1 MLSQHTAAENSLTG
15 RVHLPLLG
23 SAKQLPLAQHGV
35 SNSDASASW
44 RRQQCALF

>member
-1 MLSQHTAAENSLTG
+1 MLSQHTAAENSLAG

-23 SAKQLPLAQHGV
+23 SAQQLPLAQHGV
-35 SNSDASASW
+35 SYSDAAAVR